1 MYVFSYTQQLLKHST
16 TETLIRLNTYQF
28 IRMDLLTPDLGLLFW
43 QVVVFLGLFLI
54 LRAFAWKPI
63 TNSLHER
70 ENNIQ
75 SALDLAE
82 KTRVE
87 MTALKADKEKLLVQA
102 RSEREA
108 ILRGAK
114 EIADKMVADSRDKA
128 AAEGQRMLEQARESM
143 QNERQALV
151 AQMKKEVVTLS
162 LEIAEKV
169 LRKELSDK
177 SAQEKLVSDLVSN
190 SRLN

>member
-1 MYVFSYTQQLLKHST
+1 
-16 TETLIRLNTYQF
+16 
-28 IRMDLLTPDLGLLFW
+28 MDLLTPDLGLLFW
-43 QVVVFLGLFLI
+43 QVVVFLGLFFI

-63 TNSLHER
+63 TESLSER

-82 KTRVE
+82 KTRLE
-87 MTALKADKEKLLVQA
+87 MTALKADNEKLLAQA
-102 RSEREA
+102 RVERDA

-114 EIADKMVADSRDKA
+114 EASDKMIADSRDKA
-128 AAEGQRMLEQARESM
+128 SAEGQRILEQARESM
-143 QNERQALV
+143 NNERQALI

-162 LEIAEKV
+162 LDIAEKV
-169 LRKELSDK
+169 LRKELADK
-177 SAQEKLVSDLVSN
+177 SSQEKLVTDLVSN

>member
-1 MYVFSYTQQLLKHST
+1 
-16 TETLIRLNTYQF
+16 
-28 IRMDLLTPDLGLLFW
+28 MDLLTPDLGLLFW

-54 LRAFAWKPI
+54 LRTFAWKPI
-63 TNSLHER
+63 TESLNER

-82 KTRVE
+82 KTRAE
-87 MTALKADKEKLLVQA
+87 MTALKADNEKLLAQA

-114 EIADKMVADSRDKA
+114 ETADKMVADSREKA

-143 QNERQALV
+143 QNERQALIT
-151 AQMKKEVVTLS
+151 QMKKEVVTLS
-162 LEIAEKV
+162 LDIAEKV
-169 LRKELSDK
+169 LRKELADK
-177 SAQEKLVSDLVSN
+177 GAQEKLVTDLVAN

>member
-1 MYVFSYTQQLLKHST
+1 
-16 TETLIRLNTYQF
+16 
-28 IRMDLLTPDLGLLFW
+28 MDLLTPDIGLLFW
-43 QVVVFLGLFLI
+43 QVVIFLGLFFI
-54 LRAFAWKPI
+54 LRSFAWQPI
-63 TNSLHER
+63 TDSLNER

-82 KTRVE
+82 KTRLE
-87 MTALKADKEKLLVQA
+87 MTAIKADNEKLLAQA
-102 RSEREA
+102 RQEREV

-128 AAEGQRMLEQARESM
+128 ESEGRRMLEQARESM

-162 LEIAEKV
+162 LGIAEKV
-169 LRKELSDK
+169 LRKELIDK
-177 SAQEKLVSDLVSN
+177 SAQEQLVSDLVSN

>member
-1 MYVFSYTQQLLKHST
+1 
-16 TETLIRLNTYQF
+16 
-28 IRMDLLTPDLGLLFW
+28 MDLLTPDLGLLFW
-43 QVVVFLGLFLI
+43 QAIVFLGLFLI
-54 LRAFAWKPI
+54 LRTFAWKPI
-63 TNSLHER
+63 TESLNER

-82 KTRVE
+82 KTRAE
-87 MTALKADKEKLLVQA
+87 MTALKADNEKLLAQA

-114 EIADKMVADSRDKA
+114 ETADKMVADSREKA

-151 AQMKKEVVTLS
+151 MQMKKEVVTLS
-162 LEIAEKV
+162 LDIAEKV
-169 LRKELSDK
+169 LRKELADK
-177 SAQEKLVSDLVSN
+177 AAQEKLVTDLVAN

>member
-1 MYVFSYTQQLLKHST
+1 
-16 TETLIRLNTYQF
+16 
-28 IRMDLLTPDLGLLFW
+28 MDLLTPDLGLLFW
-43 QVVVFLGLFLI
+43 QVLVFLGLFFI
-54 LRAFAWKPI
+54 LRTFAWKPI
-63 TNSLHER
+63 TDSLSER

-82 KTRVE
+82 KTRLE
-87 MTALKADKEKLLVQA
+87 MTALKADNEKLLAQA

-114 EIADKMVADSRDKA
+114 ETADKMVADSRDKA
-128 AAEGQRMLEQARESM
+128 EAEGKRILEQARESM

-151 AQMKKEVVTLS
+151 TQMKKEVVTLS
-162 LEIAEKV
+162 LDIAEKV

-177 SAQEKLVSDLVSN
+177 SAQEKLVNELVSN

>member
-1 MYVFSYTQQLLKHST
+1 
-16 TETLIRLNTYQF
+16 
-28 IRMDLLTPDLGLLFW
+28 MDLLTPDLGLLFW

-63 TNSLHER
+63 TASLNER

-82 KTRVE
+82 KTRAE
-87 MTALKADKEKLLVQA
+87 MTALKADNEKLLAQA

-114 EIADKMVADSRDKA
+114 ETADKMVAESREKA
-128 AAEGQRMLEQARESM
+128 AVEGQRILEQAREAM

-151 AQMKKEVVTLS
+151 TQMKKEVVNLS
-162 LEIAEKV
+162 IEIAEKV

-177 SAQEKLVSDLVSN
+177 ASQEKLVTDLVAN

>member
-1 MYVFSYTQQLLKHST
+1 
-16 TETLIRLNTYQF
+16 
-28 IRMDLLTPDLGLLFW
+28 MDLLTPDLGLLFW
-43 QVVVFLGLFLI
+43 QVVVFLGLFFI

-63 TNSLHER
+63 TESLSER

-82 KTRVE
+82 KTRLE
-87 MTALKADKEKLLVQA
+87 MTALKADNEKLLAQA
-102 RSEREA
+102 RVERDA

-114 EIADKMVADSRDKA
+114 EAADKMIAESRDKA
-128 AAEGQRMLEQARESM
+128 SAEGQRILEQARESM
-143 QNERQALV
+143 NNERQALV

-162 LEIAEKV
+162 LDIAEKV

-177 SAQEKLVSDLVSN
+177 SSQEKLVTDLVSN

>member
-1 MYVFSYTQQLLKHST
+1 
-16 TETLIRLNTYQF
+16 
-28 IRMDLLTPDLGLLFW
+28 MDLLTPDLGLLFW
-43 QVVVFLGLFLI
+43 QVVVFLGLFFI
-54 LRAFAWKPI
+54 LRTFAWKPI
-63 TNSLHER
+63 TDSLSER

-82 KTRVE
+82 KTRLE
-87 MTALKADKEKLLVQA
+87 MTALKADNEKLLAQA

-114 EIADKMVADSRDKA
+114 ETADKMVADSRDKA
-128 AAEGQRMLEQARESM
+128 EAEGKRMLEQARESM
-143 QNERQALV
+143 QNERQALIV
-151 AQMKKEVVTLS
+151 QMKKEVVTLS
-162 LEIAEKV
+162 LDIAEKV

-177 SAQEKLVSDLVSN
+177 SSQEKLVNELVSN

>member
-1 MYVFSYTQQLLKHST
+1 
-16 TETLIRLNTYQF
+16 
-28 IRMDLLTPDLGLLFW
+28 MDLLTPDLGLLFW

-54 LRAFAWKPI
+54 LRTFAWKPI
-63 TNSLHER
+63 TDGLNER

-82 KTRVE
+82 KTRAE
-87 MTALKADKEKLLVQA
+87 MTALKADNEKLLAQA

-114 EIADKMVADSRDKA
+114 ETADKMIADSRDKA
-128 AAEGQRMLEQARESM
+128 EAEGKRMLEQAREAM
-143 QNERQALV
+143 QNERQALIT
-151 AQMKKEVVTLS
+151 QMKKEVVSLS

-169 LRKELSDK
+169 LRKELTDK
-177 SAQEKLVSDLVSN
+177 SSQEKLVTDMVSN

>member
-1 MYVFSYTQQLLKHST
+1 MNKLRFVQYKR
-16 TETLIRLNTYQF
+16 TLTSKLEISRS
-28 IRMDLLTPDLGLLFW
+28 RGRKSMDLLTPDLGLLFW

-63 TNSLHER
+63 TESLSER

-82 KTRVE
+82 KTRLE
-87 MTALKADKEKLLVQA
+87 MTALKADNEKLLAQA
-102 RSEREA
+102 RTERDA

-114 EIADKMVADSRDKA
+114 EAADKMVADSREKA
-128 AAEGQRMLEQARESM
+128 AIEGQRILEQARESM
-143 QNERQALV
+143 QNERQALI

-162 LEIAEKV
+162 LDIAEKV

-177 SAQEKLVSDLVSN
+177 SSQEKLVTDLVSN
-190 SRLN
+190 SHLN

>member
-1 MYVFSYTQQLLKHST
+1 
-16 TETLIRLNTYQF
+16 
-28 IRMDLLTPDLGLLFW
+28 MDLLTPDLGLLFW
-43 QVVVFLGLFLI
+43 QVIVFLGLFLI

-63 TNSLHER
+63 TDSLHER

-82 KTRVE
+82 KTRLE
-87 MTALKADKEKLLVQA
+87 MTAMKADNEKLLMQA
-102 RSEREA
+102 RADRDI

-114 EIADKMVADSRDKA
+114 EASDKMIADSRDKA
-128 AAEGQRMLEQARESM
+128 EAEGKRILEQARESM
-143 QNERQALV
+143 NNERQALI

-162 LEIAEKV
+162 LGIAEKV

-177 SAQEKLVSDLVSN
+177 SSQEKLVSDLVAN
-190 SRLN
+190 AHLN

>member
-1 MYVFSYTQQLLKHST
+1 
-16 TETLIRLNTYQF
+16 
-28 IRMDLLTPDLGLLFW
+28 MDLLTPDIGLLFW
-43 QVVVFLGLFLI
+43 QVVIFLGIFLI

-63 TNSLHER
+63 TASLKER
-70 ENNIQ
+70 EDNIQ

-82 KTRVE
+82 KTRAE
-87 MTALKADKEKLLVQA
+87 MAALKADNEKLLAQA
-102 RSEREA
+102 RVERDT

-114 EIADKMVADSRDKA
+114 ETADKMVADARDKA
-128 AAEGQRMLEQARESM
+128 AAEGQRMLELARESM

-151 AQMKKEVVTLS
+151 AQMKKEVVMLS
-162 LEIAEKV
+162 LDIAEKV

-177 SAQEKLVSDLVSN
+177 ASQEQLVKELVTN

>member
-1 MYVFSYTQQLLKHST
+1 
-16 TETLIRLNTYQF
+16 
-28 IRMDLLTPDLGLLFW
+28 MDLLTPDLGLLFW

-54 LRAFAWKPI
+54 LRTFAWKPI
-63 TNSLHER
+63 TESLNER

-82 KTRVE
+82 KTRAE
-87 MTALKADKEKLLVQA
+87 MTALKADNEKLLAQA

-114 EIADKMVADSRDKA
+114 ETADKMVAESRDKA
-128 AAEGQRMLEQARESM
+128 AAEGQRILEQAREAM

-151 AQMKKEVVTLS
+151 TQMKKEVVNLS
-162 LEIAEKV
+162 IEIAEKV

-177 SAQEKLVSDLVSN
+177 ASQEKLVTDLVAN

>member
-1 MYVFSYTQQLLKHST
+1 
-16 TETLIRLNTYQF
+16 
-28 IRMDLLTPDLGLLFW
+28 MDLLTPDLGLLFW
-43 QVVVFLGLFLI
+43 QVIVFLGLFLI

-63 TNSLHER
+63 TASLNER

-87 MTALKADKEKLLVQA
+87 MTALKADNEKLLAQA
-102 RSEREA
+102 RVEREA

-114 EIADKMVADSRDKA
+114 ETADKMVADSRDKA
-128 AAEGQRMLEQARESM
+128 AAEGQRMLEQAREAM

-151 AQMKKEVVTLS
+151 TQMKKEVVTLS
-162 LEIAEKV
+162 LDIAEKV

-177 SAQEKLVSDLVSN
+177 PSQEKLVNDMVSN

>member
-1 MYVFSYTQQLLKHST
+1 
-16 TETLIRLNTYQF
+16 
-28 IRMDLLTPDLGLLFW
+28 MDLLTPDLGLLFW
-43 QVVVFLGLFLI
+43 QAIVFLGLFLI
-54 LRAFAWKPI
+54 LRTFAWKLLPD
-63 TNSLHER
+63 SLNER

-82 KTRVE
+82 KTRLE
-87 MTALKADKEKLLVQA
+87 MTALKADNEKLLAQA
-102 RSEREA
+102 RSEREV

-128 AAEGQRMLEQARESM
+128 EAEGRRMLEQAREAM

-151 AQMKKEVVTLS
+151 AEMKKEIVTLS
-162 LEIAEKV
+162 LDIAEKV

-177 SAQEKLVSDLVSN
+177 TAQENLVSDLVSN

>member
-1 MYVFSYTQQLLKHST
+1 
-16 TETLIRLNTYQF
+16 
-28 IRMDLLTPDLGLLFW
+28 MDLLTPDLGLLFW
-43 QVVVFLGLFLI
+43 QVIVFLGLFFI

-63 TNSLHER
+63 TDSLNER

-82 KTRVE
+82 KTRLE
-87 MTALKADKEKLLVQA
+87 MTALKADNEKLLAQA

-114 EIADKMVADSRDKA
+114 ETADKMLADSRDKA
-128 AAEGQRMLEQARESM
+128 ESEGKRILEQARESM

-151 AQMKKEVVTLS
+151 QQMKKEVVTLS
-162 LEIAEKV
+162 LDIAEKV

-177 SAQEKLVSDLVSN
+177 TAQEKLVTDLVTNSN
-190 SRLN
+190 LN

>member
-1 MYVFSYTQQLLKHST
+1 
-16 TETLIRLNTYQF
+16 
-28 IRMDLLTPDLGLLFW
+28 MDLLTPDLGLLFW
-43 QVVVFLGLFLI
+43 QVVVFLALFLI
-54 LRAFAWKPI
+54 LRKFAWTPI
-63 TNSLHER
+63 TDSLSER

-87 MTALKADKEKLLVQA
+87 MTALKADNEKLLVQA
-102 RSEREA
+102 RAERET

-128 AAEGQRMLEQARESM
+128 AQEGQRMLEQARESM

-151 AQMKKEVVTLS
+151 AQLKKEVVTLS
-162 LEIAEKV
+162 LDIAEKV
-169 LRKELSDK
+169 LRQELSNK
-177 SAQEKLVSDLVSN
+177 SVQEKLVSDLVAN

>member
-1 MYVFSYTQQLLKHST
+1 
-16 TETLIRLNTYQF
+16 
-28 IRMDLLTPDLGLLFW
+28 MDLLTPDLGLLFW

-63 TNSLHER
+63 TDSLSER

-87 MTALKADKEKLLVQA
+87 MTNLKADNEKLLAQA
-102 RSEREA
+102 RAEREA
-108 ILRGAK
+108 MLRGAK
-114 EIADKMVADSRDKA
+114 ETADKMVADSREKA
-128 AAEGQRMLEQARESM
+128 AAEGQRMLEQAREAM
-143 QNERQALV
+143 QNERQALIM
-151 AQMKKEVVTLS
+151 QMRKEVVTLS
-162 LEIAEKV
+162 LDIAEKV

-177 SAQEKLVSDLVSN
+177 PSQEKLVNELVAN

>member
-1 MYVFSYTQQLLKHST
+1 
-16 TETLIRLNTYQF
+16 
-28 IRMDLLTPDLGLLFW
+28 MDLLTPDLGLLFW
-43 QVVVFLGLFLI
+43 QVIVFLGLFLI

-63 TNSLHER
+63 TDSLHER

-82 KTRVE
+82 KTRLE
-87 MTALKADKEKLLVQA
+87 MTALKADNEKLLAQA
-102 RSEREA
+102 RSERDI

-114 EIADKMVADSRDKA
+114 EASDKMIADSREKA
-128 AAEGQRMLEQARESM
+128 EAEGKRILEQARESM
-143 QNERQALV
+143 NNERQALI

-162 LEIAEKV
+162 LDIAEKV

-177 SAQEKLVSDLVSN
+177 SSQEKLVSDLVAS
-190 SRLN
+190 SHLN

>member
-1 MYVFSYTQQLLKHST
+1 
-16 TETLIRLNTYQF
+16 
-28 IRMDLLTPDLGLLFW
+28 MDLLTPDIGLLFW

-63 TNSLHER
+63 TASLNER

-82 KTRVE
+82 KTRAE
-87 MTALKADKEKLLVQA
+87 MTALKADNEKLLAQA

-114 EIADKMVADSRDKA
+114 ETADKMVADSREKA
-128 AAEGQRMLEQARESM
+128 EAEGRRILEQARESM

-151 AQMKKEVVTLS
+151 TQMKKEVVTLS
-162 LEIAEKV
+162 LDIAEKV

-177 SAQEKLVSDLVSN
+177 SAQEKLVNDLVSN

>member
-1 MYVFSYTQQLLKHST
+1 
-16 TETLIRLNTYQF
+16 
-28 IRMDLLTPDLGLLFW
+28 MDLLTPDLGLLFW

-63 TNSLHER
+63 VESLNER

-82 KTRVE
+82 KTRSE
-87 MTALKADKEKLLVQA
+87 MAALKADNQKLLAEA
-102 RSEREA
+102 RAERET

-114 EIADKMVADSRDKA
+114 ETADKMIAESREKA
-128 AAEGQRMLEQARESM
+128 ESEGKRILEQARESM

-151 AQMKKEVVTLS
+151 VQMKKEVVSLS

-177 SAQEKLVSDLVSN
+177 LAQEKLVSDLVAGSN
-190 SRLN
+190 LN

>member
-1 MYVFSYTQQLLKHST
+1 
-16 TETLIRLNTYQF
+16 
-28 IRMDLLTPDLGLLFW
+28 MDLLTPDLGLLFW

-63 TNSLHER
+63 TTSLNER

-75 SALDLAE
+75 SALDPAE
-82 KTRVE
+82 KTRQD
-87 MTALKADKEKLLVQA
+87 MAALKSDNEKLLAQA
-102 RSEREA
+102 RSEREI

-114 EIADKMVADSRDKA
+114 EAADKMVADSRDKA
-128 AAEGQRMLEQARESM
+128 EAEGKRILEQARESM
-143 QNERQALV
+143 QNERQALIT
-151 AQMKKEVVTLS
+151 QMKKEVVTLS
-162 LEIAEKV
+162 LDIAEKV

-177 SAQEKLVSDLVSN
+177 SVQEKLVTDLVSD

>member
-1 MYVFSYTQQLLKHST
+1 
-16 TETLIRLNTYQF
+16 
-28 IRMDLLTPDLGLLFW
+28 MDLLTPDLGLLFW
-43 QVVVFLGLFLI
+43 QVVVFLALFLI
-54 LRAFAWKPI
+54 LRTFAWKPI
-63 TNSLHER
+63 ADSLHER

-82 KTRVE
+82 KTRIE
-87 MTALKADKEKLLVQA
+87 MNALKADNEKLLAQA
-102 RSEREA
+102 RSEREV

-114 EIADKMVADSRDKA
+114 EIADKMVADSREKA

-177 SAQEKLVSDLVSN
+177 SSQEKLVSDLVSN

>member
-1 MYVFSYTQQLLKHST
+1 
-16 TETLIRLNTYQF
+16 
-28 IRMDLLTPDLGLLFW
+28 MDLLTPDLGLLFW
-43 QVVVFLGLFLI
+43 QVVVFLGLFFI
-54 LRAFAWKPI
+54 LRTFAWKPI
-63 TNSLHER
+63 TDSLNER

-82 KTRVE
+82 KTRLE
-87 MTALKADKEKLLVQA
+87 MTALKADNEKLLAQA

-114 EIADKMVADSRDKA
+114 ETADKMVADSREKA
-128 AAEGQRMLEQARESM
+128 EAEGKRILEQARESM
-143 QNERQALV
+143 QNERQALIT
-151 AQMKKEVVTLS
+151 QMKKEVVTLS
-162 LEIAEKV
+162 LDIAEKV

-177 SAQEKLVSDLVSN
+177 GAQEKLVTDLVAQ

>member
-1 MYVFSYTQQLLKHST
+1 
-16 TETLIRLNTYQF
+16 
-28 IRMDLLTPDLGLLFW
+28 MDLLTPDLGLLFW

-54 LRAFAWKPI
+54 LRTFAWKPI
-63 TNSLHER
+63 TESLNER

-82 KTRVE
+82 KTRLE
-87 MTALKADKEKLLVQA
+87 MTALKADNEKLLAQA

-114 EIADKMVADSRDKA
+114 ETADKMVADSRDKA
-128 AAEGQRMLEQARESM
+128 ETEGKRILEQARESM
-143 QNERQALV
+143 QNERHALV

-162 LEIAEKV
+162 LDIAEKV
-169 LRKELSDK
+169 LRKELNDK
-177 SAQEKLVSDLVSN
+177 SSQEKLVTDLVAN